1 MRILLVEDDNRISA
15 FVRRGLEAEGYGVDV
30 VPTGQEGL
38 DLGGGKYHL
47 IILDLMLPDQS
58 GFEVCR
64 QLRQEQVHTPILM
77 LTAKDAVQDKVQGL
91 QLGADDYVTKPF
103 AFDELLARIKAL
115 LRRGPY
121 QEIQAELTV
130 ADLRL
135 NRETRE
141 VWRGTTKLN
150 LTSKEFALLECLMTN
165 PNKPVSRSTIL
176 DQVWGY
182 QYDPLTNVV
191 DVYVGYLRK
200 KIDGSFSKKLI
211 QTVRDVGYKIVAS

>member
-1 MRILLVEDDNRISA
+1 MRILIVEDDIRISA
-15 FVRRGLEAEGYGVDV
+15 FVKRGLEAEGYGIDV
-30 VPTGQEGL
+30 VQTGHDGVNMGSGQ
-38 DLGGGKYHL
+38 YHL
-47 IILDLMLPDQS
+47 IILDLMLPDLS
-58 GFEVCR
+58 GLEVCQ
-64 QLRQEQVHTPILM
+64 QLRHEQIHTPILM
-77 LTAKDAVQDKVQGL
+77 LTAKDAIQDKVQGF
-91 QLGADDYVTKPF
+91 QSGADDYVTKPF

-121 QEIQAELTV
+121 QEIQEELIV

-141 VWRGTTKLN
+141 VWRGTTQLT

-165 PNKPVSRSTIL
+165 TNKPVSRTTIL

-200 KIDGSFSKKLI
+200 KVDSSFSKKLI
-211 QTVRDVGYKIVAS
+211 QTVRDVGYKIEG

>member
-1 MRILLVEDDNRISA
+1 MRILLVEDDARISA

-30 VPTGQEGL
+30 VPTGEEGVH
-38 DLGGGKYHL
+38 LGSGHYHL
-47 IILDLMLPDQS
+47 IILDLMLPDKS
-58 GFEVCR
+58 GFDVCR

-77 LTAKDAVQDKVQGL
+77 LTAKDTVQDKVQGL
-91 QLGADDYVTKPF
+91 QSGADDYVTKPF

-121 QEIQAELTV
+121 QEIPAELNV

-135 NRETRE
+135 NRELRE
-141 VWRGTTKLN
+141 VWRGTTKLT

-165 PNKPVSRSTIL
+165 LNKPVSRSTIL

-200 KIDGSFSKKLI
+200 KVDGPFSKKLI
-211 QTVRDVGYKIVAS
+211 QTVRDVGYKIEG